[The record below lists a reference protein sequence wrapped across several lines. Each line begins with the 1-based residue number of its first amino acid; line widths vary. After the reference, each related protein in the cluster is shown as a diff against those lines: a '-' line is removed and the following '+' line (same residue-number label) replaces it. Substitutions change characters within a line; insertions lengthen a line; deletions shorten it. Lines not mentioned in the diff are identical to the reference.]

1 MRLGLLGADKIEE
14 LCTDKE
20 GKDEAFF
27 FVGQCA

>member
-27 FVGQCA
+27 VGQCA